1 MLQIEFIIGL
11 LQTEGIGRK
20 TVKILI
26 DDPGNPCSSAELLQ
40 MLKAAQEKK
49 PRIRIPSEKQLQIG
63 LDEAQ
68 DILESTEKYDVK
80 IMSFDDKRFPERLEH
95 IPDPPLVLYV
105 KGYVDCLDE
114 DAVAIVGTRNPTEFG
129 KEHAEKL
136 GRDFAKENFVVVSG
150 LALGCD
156 SSAHEGCLS
165 VSGSAVAVLAHGLDE
180 VYPDV
185 NQRLAEKILET
196 NGCLV
201 SEYPVGTSP
210 RQNNFIERN
219 RLQIG
224 LSLGLVVVE
233 TNVQG
238 GTMHTVGFCRE
249 QRKPLAC
256 LNHPEGM
263 GDLPQTRGNRNLIE
277 KYECLPID
285 SSYLDEFIDALKER
299 QLDFFDIVGA

>member
-129 KEHAEKL
+129 KDQAIEAFRKVMEL
-136 GRDFAKENFVVVSG
+136 E
-150 LALGCD
+150 
-156 SSAHEGCLS
+156 
-165 VSGSAVAVLAHGLDE
+165 
-180 VYPDV
+180 PDW
-185 NQRLAEKILET
+185 
-196 NGCLV
+196 G
-201 SEYPVGTSP
+201 
-210 RQNNFIERN
+210 ER
-219 RLQIG
+219 
-224 LSLGLVVVE
+224 
-233 TNVQG
+233 
-238 GTMHTVGFCRE
+238 
-249 QRKPLAC
+249 
-256 LNHPEGM
+256 
-263 GDLPQTRGNRNLIE
+263 
-277 KYECLPID
+277 
-285 SSYLDEFIDALKER
+285 
-299 QLDFFDIVGA
+299 